1 MDVGSIIISVSI
13 ASLISILTFVM
24 NFLSF
29 RREGKK
35 STQEEIDK
43 AKESE
48 ARLVRMEADVAYI
61 RQVVDGTHTKLEH
74 FEERINKVETDVEVL
89 KSQK

>member
-1 MDVGSIIISVSI
+1 MDVSSIIISISI

-35 STQEEIDK
+35 NTAEEINK

-48 ARLVRMEADVAYI
+48 ARLVRMEADVSYI

-74 FEERINKVETDVEVL
+74 FEERISKVETDVEVL
-89 KSQK
+89 KNQK

>member
-1 MDVGSIIISVSI
+1 MDIGSIIISISV
-13 ASLISILTFVM
+13 ASLISIFTFIM
-24 NFLSF
+24 NFISF

-35 STQEEIDK
+35 NTQEEIDK

-61 RQVVDGTHTKLEH
+61 RQVVDGTHSKLDH
-74 FEERINKVETDVEVL
+74 FEERISKVETDVEVL
-89 KSQK
+89 KNRN